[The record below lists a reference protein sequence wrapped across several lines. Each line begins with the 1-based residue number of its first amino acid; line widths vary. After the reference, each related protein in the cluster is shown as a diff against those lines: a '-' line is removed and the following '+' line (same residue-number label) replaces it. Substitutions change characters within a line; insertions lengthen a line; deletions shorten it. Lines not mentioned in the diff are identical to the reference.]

1 MLPIKPELKQL
12 RSAATTLK
20 PSGAWAFG
28 GGGGGG
34 GFIVIFYR
42 KFPEITG
49 SWLKFTGK

>member
-28 GGGGGG
+28 GGGGELYSN
-34 GFIVIFYR
+34 FL
-42 KFPEITG
+42 PEISG
-49 SWLKFTGK
+49 NYR